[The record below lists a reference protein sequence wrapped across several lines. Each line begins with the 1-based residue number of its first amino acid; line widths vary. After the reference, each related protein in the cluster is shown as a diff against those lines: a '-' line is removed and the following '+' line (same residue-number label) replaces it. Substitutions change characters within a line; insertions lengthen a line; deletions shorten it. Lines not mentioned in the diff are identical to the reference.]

1 MDDDPLTRDD
11 QAALAEILDAVGPEG
26 AYAIAEYL
34 GIDLDADD
42 TTEA

>member
-11 QAALAEILDAVGPEG
+11 QAQLAEILTATGAEG

-34 GIDLDADD
+34 GIDLDADETD
-42 TTEA
+42 ES